1 MSDKTIKNS
10 KAQDYLQRGSF
21 ASEWEACMVELGV
34 HLEEKYNA
42 TEYNELMQK
51 EAIKS
56 HEVTQNLSLN
66 LYTPLN
72 RASNIKI
79 VQHTTI
85 TELLGPKP
93 RKEGGNS

>member
-1 MSDKTIKNS
+1 MSDKTIKSS
-10 KAQDYLQRGSF
+10 KAQEYLQRGSF

-42 TEYNELMQK
+42 TEFNEIIQK

-56 HEVTQNLSLN
+56 HEVTQNLALN
-66 LYTPLN
+66 QYTPLN
-72 RASNIKI
+72 RASNIKM
-79 VQHTTI
+79 VQHSTI

-93 RKEGGNS
+93 RKEGSNA